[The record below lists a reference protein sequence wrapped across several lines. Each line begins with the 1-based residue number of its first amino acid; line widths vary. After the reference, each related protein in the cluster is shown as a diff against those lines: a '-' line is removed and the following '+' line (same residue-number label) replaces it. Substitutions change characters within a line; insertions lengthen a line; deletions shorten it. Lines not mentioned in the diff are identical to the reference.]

1 MRYRFHTLDVFTT
14 ERFSGNPLAVFPDAS
29 GISDARMQDVARE
42 FNLSETVFM
51 LRPEQRGNTR
61 RLRIFTPAGEL
72 PFAGHPTIGSAVL
85 LAHLDEELRAEAV
98 RNGGE
103 SRIVLEEGAGEVAV
117 TIRVE
122 DGEPCYARLTA
133 ARNPEMRPGVL
144 EATQIADL
152 LSLDASD
159 VCGGRM
165 RPIAVSCGNP
175 FLLVPLV
182 SELAVARAR
191 LNIPLWE
198 LMLRGSWAPEPYIF
212 SVDERERVVR
222 ARLFAPGLGIGE
234 DPATGSAAV
243 AVAGY
248 LAALDPASDAT
259 LRWHV
264 RQGIEIGRP
273 SDLYIEADKRDG
285 VVTATRVGGYAVLV
299 SEGDMDISP

>member
-14 ERFSGNPLAVFPDAS
+14 ERFSGNPLAVFPEAS
-29 GISDARMQDVARE
+29 GISDARMQVVARE
-42 FNLSETVFM
+42 FNLSETVFL
-51 LRPEQRGNTR
+51 LRPERSGNTR

-98 RNGGE
+98 RSGGGA
-103 SRIVLEEGAGEVAV
+103 RVVFEEGAGDVVV
-117 TIRVE
+117 TISVGV
-122 DGEPCYARLTA
+122 GEPHFAQLTA
-133 ARNPEMRPGVL
+133 ARAPEMRSVAM
-144 EATQIADL
+144 EVEQVADL

-159 VCGGRM
+159 VCGDRM
-165 RPIAVSCGNP
+165 RPTAVSCGNP
-175 FLLVPLV
+175 FLLIPLA
-182 SELAVARAR
+182 SERAVARAT
-191 LNIPLWE
+191 LNLPLWE
-198 LMLRGSWAPEPYIF
+198 RMLRGSWAPEPYIF
-212 SVDERERVVR
+212 SVEGGERAVR

-259 LRWHV
+259 LRWHI

-273 SDLYIEADKRDG
+273 SDLYTEADKRDG
-285 VVTATRVGGYAVLV
+285 VVAATRVGGPAVLV
-299 SEGDMDISP
+299 SSGEMEIPP